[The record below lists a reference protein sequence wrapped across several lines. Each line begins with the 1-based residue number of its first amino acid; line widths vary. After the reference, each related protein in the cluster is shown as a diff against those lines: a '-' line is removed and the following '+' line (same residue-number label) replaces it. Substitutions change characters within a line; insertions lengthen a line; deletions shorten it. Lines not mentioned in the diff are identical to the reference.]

1 MYSVPIIL
9 TVDDS
14 HLIRKIVARALRS
27 FKCRVIEAEDGAIG
41 LKCIEEHKPS
51 LVILDQNMPNM
62 DGFEMLKHVRTNPK
76 IKETKVIM
84 LTANST
90 PDFVRATVAL
100 GVRDYIVKPFD
111 DNQFIAKV
119 LRQVQLSRA

>member
-1 MYSVPIIL
+1 
-9 TVDDS
+9 
-14 HLIRKIVARALRS
+14 
-27 FKCRVIEAEDGAIG
+27 
-41 LKCIEEHKPS
+41 
-51 LVILDQNMPNM
+51 
-62 DGFEMLKHVRTNPK
+62 
-76 IKETKVIM
+76 M
-84 LTANST
+84 LTENST